1 MASNKWQPVYEYK
14 RTFLENVGMC
24 IYFSLVYGML
34 VGGVMLMAAANNMIV
49 GGGFLL
55 FSVFGF
61 VLLYW
66 RYTLPERTR
75 KKWRNKGIEYFNSGY
90 ISGYISLKTGNNLIG
105 LYDGEILLEP
115 IYKEIRRSNNFLLIK
130 NIDNK
135 WGVYNIQLSKFIL
148 SCEYVSLKEN
158 ESGNLF
164 AVKDRIRYEFSPY
177 GSIVCKENLMD
188 KFVTKMD
195 SIVNKK

>member
-115 IYKEIRRSNNFLLIK
+115 IYKEIRRSNNF
-130 NIDNK
+130 
-135 WGVYNIQLSKFIL
+135 FINQK
-148 SCEYVSLKEN
+148 Y
-158 ESGNLF
+158 
-164 AVKDRIRYEFSPY
+164 R
-177 GSIVCKENLMD
+177 
-188 KFVTKMD
+188 
-195 SIVNKK
+195 